1 MSIGKYIGC
10 LRLVAADFIA
20 QWNDIEHMSNQSD
33 SLVDFLWGSSST
45 FNNLNPM
52 FHVQPTLFVH
62 LSIHSNIWAACS
74 FIVTD
79 PFRYH
84 ESRVYDMLFNCIK
97 ITCAN
102 ILCSTLNSE
111 SNFIFTF
118 SWWRLYKRPLN
129 IGHVL
134 KLIFFH
140 FISHGIFIYTNLQ
153 QQCRHQ
159 F

>member
-1 MSIGKYIGC
+1 MA
-10 LRLVAADFIA
+10 AADFIA

-45 FNNLNPM
+45 FNNLTPM

-62 LSIHSNIWAACS
+62 LSIYSNIWAVLFHRNGS
-74 FIVTD
+74 VS
-79 PFRYH
+79 FRYH

-118 SWWRLYKRPLN
+118 SWWRLYKRPPN

-134 KLIFFH
+134 KLIFFFH
-140 FISHGIFIYTNLQ
+140 FTWYIYLHEFAAAAATI
-153 QQCRHQ
+153 R
-159 F
+159 